1 MAVRKMKALKV
12 LALFLVF
19 CFAQVYVQGEL
30 GSPGAGAGAIPQRLI
45 TARLT
50 TRNNQPITV
59 NGNTATTGV
68 TILTGAML
76 ETGDQVSA
84 TVDLGPLGSVELGP
98 NSRMQL
104 DFDDGGFKVKLF
116 RGCAAVKSKGNANA
130 EVATEEGASE
140 KTNNNRK
147 AFGVCFLNGQ
157 LSPQTTTT
165 AATGGGGLTVAQWV
179 AILAGAGA
187 VTTAVIVGVAGG
199 GTGRGANP
207 SP

>member
-1 MAVRKMKALKV
+1 MAVRKMKALKA

-19 CFAQVYVQGEL
+19 CFAQVYVQAGL
-30 GSPGAGAGAIPQRLI
+30 GNPGAGAIPQRLI

-59 NGNTATTGV
+59 NGNTANTGL
-68 TILTGAML
+68 TILPGAML

-98 NSRMQL
+98 NSKMQL
-104 DFDDGGFKVKLF
+104 DFDENGFKVKLF

-147 AFGVCFLNGQ
+147 GFGVCFLNGQ
-157 LSPQTTTT
+157 LSPQTTAA
-165 AATGGGGLTVAQWV
+165 AATGGGGLTGAQIA
-179 AILAGAGA
+179 AIVGAAGA
-187 VTTAVIVGVAGG
+187 VATLVVVGVGGG
-199 GTGRGANP
+199 GTGRGGNP